1 MMDASRRRTVLIAA
15 DTEGQRESA
24 TAAEIAELRAK
35 LAHEVQEREWFAEW
49 HSKLSEMTLEE
60 QATKLKAEAAVESAA
75 QVEAHAVGRKRS
87 AVASMLDRW
96 RCASAMERCADL
108 ERENRAL
115 ADRAER
121 VERRADAQLAMRS
134 VRNAQDAMVER
145 VQEADRTLQRSRS
158 ETDEFERMRAQCEA
172 SRRATARAI
181 VGRLRRGTL
190 GVAMRTWRT
199 NSAAEHMR
207 EQQARALGALHNVR
221 TASAWRAWRART
233 TDAAQRHGTAQRE
246 LRRIVRFAWQ
256 TPCRQALRTWREQTL
271 LHAAMSSSDGE
282 VMAQSQ
288 LDELLRQHRVHAS
301 RVAEI
306 HADELDALRSA
317 HAEAVAA
324 MMQTHARAIARHRA
338 REEKALQRADAAS
351 ADAAQQR
358 RLIATVTRECDE
370 RIEVALRRHAAEKGA
385 LLEQM
390 RAANRKNGAGELR
403 DWQSSSLLEL
413 RGQEEKVRARMQ
425 SIAHSLDAMRR
436 EKELAAPSWGSAQL
450 DAGTIALQ
458 R

>member
-1 MMDASRRRTVLIAA
+1 
-15 DTEGQRESA
+15 
-24 TAAEIAELRAK
+24 
-35 LAHEVQEREWFAEW
+35 
-49 HSKLSEMTLEE
+49 MTLEE
-60 QATKLKAEAAVESAA
+60 QAAKLKAEAAAESAA
-75 QVEAHAVGRKRS
+75 QVEAHAVFRKRS

-96 RCASAMERCADL
+96 RCAVARERCADL
-108 ERENRAL
+108 ARENRAL
-115 ADRAER
+115 ADRTER
-121 VERRADAQLAMRS
+121 IERRVDAQLAMRS

-145 VQEADRTLQRSRS
+145 VQAADRTLQRSRS
-158 ETDEFERMRAQCEA
+158 ETDELERMRAQCDA

-190 GVAMRTWRT
+190 GLAMRTWRT
-199 NSAAEHMR
+199 NNAAEHTR
-207 EQQARALGALHNVR
+207 EQQARALGALHNAR
-221 TASAWRAWRART
+221 IASAWRAWRVRT

-246 LRRIVRFAWQ
+246 VRRIMRLVWR
-256 TPCRQALRTWREQTL
+256 TSCRQALRTWREQTL
-271 LHAAMSSSDGE
+271 LHAAMSSCDGE
-282 VMAQSQ
+282 VMARSQ
-288 LDELLRQHRVHAS
+288 LDELLCQHRVHAS

-317 HAEAVAA
+317 HAAAVAE

-358 RLIATVTRECDE
+358 RLIATVARECDE
-370 RIEVALRRHAAEKGA
+370 RIEVALRRHAAEKVA

-390 RAANRKNGAGELR
+390 RAAHRKSGAGELR

-413 RGQEEKVRARMQ
+413 RGQEEKVRARMH

-436 EKELAAPSWGSAQL
+436 EKELAAAPRSSAQR

>member
-1 MMDASRRRTVLIAA
+1 MDASRRRTVLFAA
-15 DTEGQRESA
+15 DTASPAASA
-24 TAAEIAELRAK
+24 TAAEVAELRSK

-49 HSKLSEMTLEE
+49 HRNLSEMTLEE
-60 QATKLKAEAAVESAA
+60 QAAKLKAEAAAESAA
-75 QVEAHAVGRKRS
+75 QVEAHAVFRKRS

-96 RCASAMERCADL
+96 RCAVARERCADL
-108 ERENRAL
+108 ARENRAL
-115 ADRAER
+115 ADRTER
-121 VERRADAQLAMRS
+121 IERRVDAQLAMRS

-145 VQEADRTLQRSRS
+145 VQAADRTLQRSRS
-158 ETDEFERMRAQCEA
+158 ETDELERMRAQCDA

-190 GVAMRTWRT
+190 GLAMRTWRT
-199 NSAAEHMR
+199 NNAAEHTR
-207 EQQARALGALHNVR
+207 EQQARALGALHNAR
-221 TASAWRAWRART
+221 IASAWRAWRVRT

-246 LRRIVRFAWQ
+246 VRRIMRLVWR
-256 TPCRQALRTWREQTL
+256 TSCRQALRTWREQTL

-288 LDELLRQHRVHAS
+288 LDELLCQHRVHAS

-317 HAEAVAA
+317 HAAAVAE

-358 RLIATVTRECDE
+358 RLIATVARECDE
-370 RIEVALRRHAAEKGA
+370 RIEVALRRHAAEKVA

-390 RAANRKNGAGELR
+390 RAAHRKSGAGELR

-413 RGQEEKVRARMQ
+413 RGQEEKVRARMH

-436 EKELAAPSWGSAQL
+436 EKELAAAPRSSAQR